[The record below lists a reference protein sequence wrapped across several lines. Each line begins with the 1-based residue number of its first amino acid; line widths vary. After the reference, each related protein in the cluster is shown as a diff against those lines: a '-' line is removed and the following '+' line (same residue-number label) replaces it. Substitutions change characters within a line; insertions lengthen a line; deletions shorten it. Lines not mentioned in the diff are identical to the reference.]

1 MTQSLFAGSTNY
13 TSQTLA
19 HMVKDL
25 KNFITLVVDT
35 PKSMAEN
42 VQRLETANYWATVPQ
57 DFRMLIEYT
66 INWFGKTALSDM
78 RQILRD
84 LPAGVRENHV
94 RRLQAIGKQAIQLNR
109 DYGKVWHQD
118 YGHKDYDSP
127 EFRVVE
133 TLYKDGR
140 GMMTTL
146 MDMDN
151 LAVRL
156 EDFIDATP
164 WYKRWWIIG
173 PWILGVIG
181 GIIAIVQS
189 FLS

>member
-25 KNFITLVVDT
+25 KNFITFFDDT
-35 PKSMAEN
+35 TKSIAEN

-140 GMMTTL
+140 DMMGTL

-156 EDFIDATP
+156 ADFIDATP

-181 GIIAIVQS
+181 GIIAIVQL
-189 FLS
+189 F